1 MADDVEMFLTIISKP
16 NCRDGRKGY
25 RAEAESVD
33 IKWKLLSHTNKHTY
47 THTHIVKQNKETDV
61 LNVYIFTVLVMYLEV
76 RRTTLDSRKI
86 GYRK

>member
-33 IKWKLLSHTNKHTY
+33 IKWKLLSHTNKHT
-47 THTHIVKQNKETDV
+47 HT
-61 LNVYIFTVLVMYLEV
+61 
-76 RRTTLDSRKI
+76 
-86 GYRK
+86 